1 MPQQPV
7 IDFHA
12 LYNAFSAPTTLID
25 CGVMCAPH
33 NPNGIPFCCDICS
46 AVPVAYRSE
55 WQYLKQNTAL
65 WHTWRG
71 DECKG
76 EESYQKQLMAQTPP
90 HLRLLACRGPSVCER
105 GFRAISCRQFPFFP
119 YLTSDYRFI
128 GMTYDWEFT
137 DKCWVISN
145 LSMVTAE
152 YRLQF
157 FSTFD
162 HIFSTWLE
170 DMDCYIELSV
180 ETREHYAAI
189 HRRVPL
195 LHRNGG
201 AYLISPLSERM
212 VRTPISGF
220 KRFAPYADYHPGSV
234 DQPTN
239 LEG

>member
-7 IDFHA
+7 IDFYA
-12 LYNAFSAPTTLID
+12 LYNAFSAPTSPID

-71 DECKG
+71 IECKG
-76 EESYQKQLMAQTPP
+76 EESNRKQLMAQTPP

-105 GFRAISCRQFPFFP
+105 DFRAVSCRQFPFFP

-152 YRLQF
+152 YCQQF

-170 DMDCYIELSV
+170 DMDCYIELSA

-212 VRTPISGF
+212 VRTPISGS
-220 KRFAPYADYHPGSV
+220 KRFSPYEDYHPESV